1 MEFKNI
7 STKSRRSRRVA
18 AFTLIEL
25 MVSVGI
31 GGFVVT
37 AVALLMFF
45 SARSYAALANYVDL
59 DQYSRK
65 TLDRLS
71 MEIRQADYIASYT
84 TNQLIFVNGG
94 YTNLSYTYDPI
105 ARTLTRTNGTEKEV
119 MLKECDSLTFSI
131 YGRNTQSNSFDQFPT
146 TNAANAKMVK
156 LNWTCTRTILGRR
169 VNTESVQSAKI
180 VIRKQG

>member
-1 MEFKNI
+1 MM
-7 STKSRRSRRVA
+7 VA
-18 AFTLIEL
+18 AA
-25 MVSVGI
+25 I
-31 GGFVVT
+31 GSIVLT
-37 AVALLMFF
+37 AVAMLVFF
-45 SARSYAALANYVDL
+45 SARSYAALANYIDL

-71 MEIRQADYIASYT
+71 MEIRQADSLASYS

-94 YTNLSYTYDPI
+94 FTNLSYTFDPV
-105 ARTLTRTNGTEKEV
+105 ARTLTRTNGTEVEV
-119 MLKECDSLTFSI
+119 MLKECDTLTFTI
-131 YGRNTQSNSFDQFPT
+131 YGRYTQSNSFDQFPV

-156 LNWTCTRTILGRR
+156 LNWTCTRTVLGRK